1 MKYIV
6 MDYKSGDLFTEEFD
20 SEEEAI
26 VAAEYDWEYLT
37 DKEKNERE
45 EFFILKSTNPDVDAE
60 NHLDGDIVRRW
71 K

>member
-6 MDYKSGDLFTEEFD
+6 MDYKSGELFTEEFD

-26 VAAEYDWEYLT
+26 VAAEYDWEHLSEY
-37 DKEKNERE
+37 DKAQRE
-45 EFFILKSTNPDVDAE
+45 SFIVLESINPDEEAE
-60 NHLDGDIVRRW
+60 NHLDGNIVKRW

>member
-6 MDYKSGDLFTEEFD
+6 MDYKGGDLFTEEFD

-26 VAAEYDWEYLT
+26 VAAEYGWNHLT
-37 DKEKNERE
+37 DKEKQKRE
-45 EFFILKSTNPDVDAE
+45 SYFVLESVNPDVDAE
-60 NHLDGDIVRRW
+60 NHLDGDVVRRW

>member
-6 MDYKSGDLFTEEFD
+6 MDYKDGDLFTEEF
-20 SEEEAI
+20 STAEEAI
-26 VAAEYDWEYLT
+26 ISAEYSWEHLT
-37 DKEKNERE
+37 DKEKTHRE
-45 EFFILKSTNPDVDAE
+45 SFFVLESINPDEEAE

>member
-6 MDYKSGDLFTEEFD
+6 MDNKGGELFTEEFD

-26 VAAEYDWEYLT
+26 VAAEYDWEHLT
-37 DKEKNERE
+37 DKEMSERE
-45 EFFILKSTNPDVDAE
+45 EFFILKSINPDEEAE
-60 NHLDGDIVRRW
+60 NHLDGDVVRRW